1 MVPNGIGKILI
12 MDDEELIRDVARDI
26 LKSLG
31 YETDLAR
38 DGAEALDLYRKA
50 KDAGKPYAA
59 VIMDLT
65 IPGGMG
71 GEEAV
76 KKLHAIDPNAKAI
89 VSSGYSTG
97 PIMSDFKAYGFSGV
111 ITKPYRIADMGKTLQ
126 LIINDK
132 SS

>member
-1 MVPNGIGKILI
+1 M
-12 MDDEELIRDVARDI
+12 
-26 LKSLG
+26 
-31 YETDLAR
+31 
-38 DGAEALDLYRKA
+38 
-50 KDAGKPYAA
+50 GKPYAA

-76 KKLHAIDPNAKAI
+76 KKLHAIDPDAKAI

-111 ITKPYRIADMGKTLQ
+111 ITKPYRIADMGATLQ
-126 LIINDK
+126 LVINSK
-132 SS
+132 SA